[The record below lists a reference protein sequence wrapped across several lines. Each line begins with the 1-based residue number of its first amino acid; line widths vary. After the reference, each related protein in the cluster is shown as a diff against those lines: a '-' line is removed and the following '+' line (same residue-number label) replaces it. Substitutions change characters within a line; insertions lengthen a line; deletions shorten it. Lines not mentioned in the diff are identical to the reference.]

1 VLVLGVGV
9 LSALFAVHFLKCRG
23 GKAHNVLALV
33 EQGDANASVMAM
45 AAIFVNFFIMKII

>member
-1 VLVLGVGV
+1 MGCV

-23 GKAHNVLALV
+23 GKTHKVLALV
-33 EQGDANASVMAM
+33 EQGDANGSVMAM